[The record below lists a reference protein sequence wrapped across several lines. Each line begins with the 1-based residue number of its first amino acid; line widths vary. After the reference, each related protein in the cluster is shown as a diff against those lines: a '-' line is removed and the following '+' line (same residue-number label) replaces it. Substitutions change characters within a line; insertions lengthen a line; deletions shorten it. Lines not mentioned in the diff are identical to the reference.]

1 MGTVIVSSK
10 YQLVIPQDVRKR
22 VGLKPGQK
30 VVVIEKEGVIH
41 LIPQKPIREMRG
53 FLKGIDTNQL
63 RDEDERF

>member
-10 YQLVIPQDVRKR
+10 YQIVIPQDVRKR
-22 VGLKPGQK
+22 VGLKQRQK

-41 LIPQKPIREMRG
+41 LIPQKSIRAMRG